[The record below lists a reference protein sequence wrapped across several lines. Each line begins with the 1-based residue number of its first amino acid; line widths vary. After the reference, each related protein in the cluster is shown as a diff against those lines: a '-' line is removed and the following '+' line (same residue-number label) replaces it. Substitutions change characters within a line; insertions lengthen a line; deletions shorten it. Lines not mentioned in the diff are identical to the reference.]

1 MKTLFA
7 ALALLSTFAIPAL
20 ADEDPAY
27 ITPDSPVPGHSG
39 VIYADL
45 IKQAIPGFDLDAHAD
60 WAGPMPDGIRHVE
73 GLDFGG
79 EKPDAVKISY
89 IDVGVVEAAGHETIW
104 VLASLGGGGNL
115 GAYTLLM
122 VFDDSAAPRLIDE
135 AEVDM
140 DRFTDLSGSPI
151 QISETDEAMIV
162 DTNHFNAGESYNDAI
177 LLFLNKGKI
186 TMIGDVARYQVRACT
201 LFRLEDLTVTATP
214 KGKGMWPITTKVVRR
229 EAKFDECTDLEEP
242 KDSDYRA
249 TTFEAVYTWDA
260 KTGQYVTKSDTLPR
274 LYKLD
279 GEEN

>member
-7 ALALLSTFAIPAL
+7 ALALLSASAVPSL

-39 VIYADL
+39 VNYADL
-45 IKQAIPGFDLDAHAD
+45 IKQAIPGLELDEHAD
-60 WAGPMPDGIRHVE
+60 WTGAMPDGIRHVE
-73 GLDFGG
+73 GDDYGG
-79 EKPDAVKISY
+79 EKPAAVKITY
-89 IDVGVVEAAGHETIW
+89 IDVAVVESAGHPTIW
-104 VLASLGGGGNL
+104 VLANLGEGGNL
-115 GAYTLLM
+115 GTYTLLM
-122 VFDDSAAPRLIDE
+122 VFDDSAIPKLIDE

-151 QISETDEAMIV
+151 RISKTDEAMIV

-186 TMIGDVARYQVRACT
+186 EMIGDVARYQVRACT

-242 KDSDYRA
+242 KDSDYRT
-249 TTFEAVYTWDA
+249 TTFAAVYSWDGM
-260 KTGQYVTKSDTLPR
+260 TGQYVTKSDTLPR
-274 LYKLD
+274 LYELD

>member
-7 ALALLSTFAIPAL
+7 ALALLSTFALPAL

-39 VIYADL
+39 VISAAL
-45 IKQAIPGFDLDAHAD
+45 PPQAIPGFDLDAHAD

-73 GLDFGG
+73 GPDFGG

-122 VFDDSAAPRLIDE
+122 VFNDSAVPKLIDE

-151 QISETDEAMIV
+151 KVSETGEAM
-162 DTNHFNAGESYNDAI
+162 
-177 LLFLNKGKI
+177 LLFLNKGKS
-186 TMIGDVARYQVRACT
+186 TMIGDVARYQGRACT

-279 GEEN
+279 GEDN